1 MIHFLNSHSEQEK
14 NIIKLSGNSS
24 SATYFQD
31 WTCGDMASKGFD
43 HWQAEYYHSG
53 TTGWGIMSDTAR
65 VEIGE
70 MTRQEGIRR
79 IKQVTE
85 ESR

>member
-1 MIHFLNSHSEQEK
+1 
-14 NIIKLSGNSS
+14 
-24 SATYFQD
+24 
-31 WTCGDMASKGFD
+31 MASKGFD

-53 TTGWGIMSDTAR
+53 TTGWGIMSDTTR